1 MSAPYNIYLVM
12 ADVILFIHFVF
23 IAFVVLGFVVIW
35 IGYFAKWKFIRH
47 APFRINHML
56 AMGFVF
62 CESALGKFCPL
73 TEWENELR
81 MTGGQG
87 LVYET
92 SFVQEWIYKIMFFDI
107 SIRAFSIVYGF
118 FLIFILLTFWWIPPT
133 WKRKTDG

>member
-1 MSAPYNIYLVM
+1 MSVPYNIYLLA
-12 ADVILFIHFVF
+12 ADVILFIHFAF
-23 IAFVVLGFVVIW
+23 IAFIVLGFVVIW

-47 APFRINHML
+47 VQFRISHML
-56 AMGFVF
+56 VMGFVF

-81 MTGGQG
+81 VTGGQG
-87 LVYET
+87 SVYET

-107 SIRAFSIVYGF
+107 SIRTFSIVYGF

-133 WKRKTDG
+133 WKRKRDG